1 MSKTSIPDNVKALLW
16 LRAGGRCQFEG
27 CNDPLWED
35 GLTTLPMNASQM
47 AHIVADSPD
56 GPRGDV
62 NDSPKLAK
70 DVSNLMLLCT
80 THHKLV
86 DSKEHE
92 IRYPRSLLEQMKEN
106 HERRI
111 ELLTSFHGDK
121 RSRLVTYWANVGG
134 KKHFMADHFVREA
147 VLPHAYPASS
157 HPLNLA
163 SANSVLRDG
172 DGETFWMIE
181 KLQLERQVSM
191 HLKPT
196 LEGDACHLSLF
207 AVAPQPLL
215 IYLGALLSDLVPVE
229 VYQLHREPQNW
240 SWRPFLD
247 GAHPMPRLTRTGN
260 SQGAPCLLLALSS
273 DIAQSRIEA
282 VLGPDLDIWT
292 ISVDGPHNDVMQ
304 SREQLEIFRQVA
316 RQALEGLNQTH
327 PEATEIHVFPVA
339 PVSACVEFGRVLQPR
354 ACRPLL
360 IYNQISPEAG
370 FRPAIR
376 INESKEG
383 GPTQ

>member
-1 MSKTSIPDNVKALLW
+1 MSKTSIPDGVKALLW

-47 AHIVADSPD
+47 AHIVADSPE

-62 NDSPKLAK
+62 VDSLRLAK

-92 IRYPRSLLEQMKEN
+92 IRYPRSLLEQMKED

-111 ELLTSFHGDK
+111 ELMTSFHGDK
-121 RSRLVTYWANVGG
+121 RSPLVTYWANVGG

-163 SANSVLRDG
+163 SANSVLSDG
-172 DGETFWMIE
+172 DGETFWTTE
-181 KLQLERQVSM
+181 KLQLERQVST
-191 HLKPT
+191 HLKPA
-196 LEGDACHLSLF
+196 LDGDARHLSLF

-215 IYLGALLSDLVPVE
+215 IYLGALLSDLVPAE
-229 VYQLHREPQNW
+229 IYQLHREPQDW
-240 SWRPFLD
+240 SWRPYRD
-247 GAHPMPRLTRTGN
+247 GVHPLPRLTRSGN
-260 SQGAPCLLLALSS
+260 FQGEPCLVLALSS
-273 DIAQSRIEA
+273 DVAQSRIEA
-282 VLGPDLDIWT
+282 VLGPDLDLWT
-292 ISVDGPHNDVMQ
+292 IWVDAPNTDMLQ
-304 SREQLEIFRQVA
+304 SREQLGVFRQVA
-316 RQALEGLNQTH
+316 RQALEGLNQAH
-327 PEATEIHVFPVA
+327 PEAAEIHVFPVA
-339 PVSACVEFGRVLQPR
+339 PVSACVELGRVIQPR

-360 IYNQISPEAG
+360 IYNQIIPDAG
-370 FRPAIR
+370 FKPAIR
-376 INESKEG
+376 INDPKEG

>member
-1 MSKTSIPDNVKALLW
+1 MSKTSIPDGVKALLW
-16 LRAGGRCQFEG
+16 LRAGGRCQFAG
-27 CNDPLWED
+27 CNDPLWVD

-111 ELLTSFHGDK
+111 ELMTSFHGDK
-121 RSRLVTYWANVGG
+121 RSRLVTYWANVGE

-163 SANSVLRDG
+163 SANSVLSDG
-172 DGETFWMIE
+172 DGDTFWRIE
-181 KLQLERQVSM
+181 KLQLERQVST

-196 LEGDACHLSLF
+196 LDGGVRHLSLF

-215 IYLGALLSDLVPVE
+215 IYLGALLSDLVPAE
-229 VYQLHREPQNW
+229 VYQLHREPQDW
-240 SWRPFLD
+240 SWQPFQD
-247 GAHPMPRLTRTGN
+247 GAHPFPRLARSGN
-260 SQGAPCLLLALSS
+260 PQGVPCLLLALSS

-282 VLGPDLDIWT
+282 VLGSDLDLWT
-292 ISVDGPHNDVMQ
+292 ITIDSPHNDVMQ
-304 SREQLEIFRQVA
+304 SREQLGVFRQVA
-316 RQALEGLNQTH
+316 RQALEGLNQAH
-327 PEATEIHVFPVA
+327 LEATEIHVFPVA
-339 PVSACVEFGRVLQPR
+339 PVSACVELGRVVQPR
-354 ACRPLL
+354 ACHPLL
-360 IYNQISPEAG
+360 IYNQISPGAG
-370 FRPAIR
+370 FKPATR
-376 INESKEG
+376 INDPNEG
-383 GPTQ
+383 GQAQ